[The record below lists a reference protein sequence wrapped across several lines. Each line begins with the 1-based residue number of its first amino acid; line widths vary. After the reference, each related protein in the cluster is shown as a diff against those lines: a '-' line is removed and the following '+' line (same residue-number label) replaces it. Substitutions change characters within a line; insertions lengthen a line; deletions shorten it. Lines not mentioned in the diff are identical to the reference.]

1 MGAHEGCPGRRAA
14 PAACENALVND
25 EAEISETVLDGVRIV
40 RVTGEFDSD
49 GADGAARCFAVPA
62 SGSARAT
69 VVDLAEVT
77 FADSSL
83 LHTLLTARLRHE
95 EAGVPFVLA
104 AVSPPVLRLLE
115 LTDTARVFTRA
126 ADLAAALKLTRP

>member
-1 MGAHEGCPGRRAA
+1 M
-14 PAACENALVND
+14 ND

-62 SGSARAT
+62 AGSARAT

-77 FADSSL
+77 FANSSL
-83 LHTLLTARLRHE
+83 LHTLLTARLRHG

-126 ADLAAALKLTRP
+126 ADLTAALKLTRP